1 MCACLCQRVVVVNII
16 STVYLFT
23 VFFIYGA
30 SGCLQ
35 SNTLIGLLLLAI
47 EYSQLLHATKT
58 RFSFGSV
65 GHLWVMS
72 DCTSVLIEGLGG
84 QQGVSDHLALKSKL
98 NQCTSTLSFR
108 SLTM

>member
-1 MCACLCQRVVVVNII
+1 MH
-16 STVYLFT
+16 
-23 VFFIYGA
+23 
-30 SGCLQ
+30 
-35 SNTLIGLLLLAI
+35 GLLGVTLQQTGINSREEEGGVGEWVAI

-108 SLTM
+108 SLTMKETCSHFYFLN